1 MKGMTSSW
9 TRRIIHLICSWSFT
23 CLSTRYHFSVYKKDH
38 VAGMI
43 SYGGIGMASDI
54 LEEVINVKILV
65 FR

>member
-1 MKGMTSSW
+1 M
-9 TRRIIHLICSWSFT
+9 
-23 CLSTRYHFSVYKKDH
+23 YKKDH

-65 FR
+65 FRWLHLH